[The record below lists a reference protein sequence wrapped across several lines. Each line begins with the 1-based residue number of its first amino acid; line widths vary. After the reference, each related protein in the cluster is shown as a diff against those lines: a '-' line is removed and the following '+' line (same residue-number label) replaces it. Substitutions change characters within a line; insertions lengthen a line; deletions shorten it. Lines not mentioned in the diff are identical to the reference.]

1 MRLKKS
7 LGQHFL
13 RDKNVVKR
21 IVDAGNVSAEDRVV
35 EIGPGGGAL
44 TEEIL
49 KRKPK
54 ELVLIEVDPRWVEHL
69 KEKFGNS
76 VRVISADATEF
87 DFSQLGGKWKF
98 FGNLPYNVST
108 AIIRNLLKHRSVF
121 KEGVFMVQ
129 KEVADR
135 LAATRGKEYG
145 YLPALLH
152 PFFRIEK
159 LFDVHPKAFFPPPKV
174 WSTVFRMVPAGFD
187 MEEGEILSFER
198 FLKKVFSHRRK
209 KLKKNLG
216 LKTFPEGFEE
226 LSDKRA
232 EEIPPEKLLSLF
244 RALKGN

>member
-1 MRLKKS
+1 MKLKKS

-13 RDKNVVKR
+13 KDKNIVKK
-21 IVDAGNVSAEDRVV
+21 IVDAGNVSTEDRVV

-49 KRKPK
+49 KREPK
-54 ELVLIEVDPRWVEHL
+54 EIVLIEVDLQWVEYL
-69 KEKFGNS
+69 KEKFEDS
-76 VRVISADATEF
+76 VRIFNADATEF

-108 AIIRNLLKHRSVF
+108 AIIRNLLNHRSVF
-121 KEGVFMVQ
+121 REGVFMVQ

-159 LFDVHPKAFFPPPKV
+159 LFDVHPKAFTPPPKV
-174 WSTVFRMVPAGFD
+174 WSTVFRMVPTGFD
-187 MEEGEILSFER
+187 IEKNELLRYEA
-198 FLKKVFSHRRK
+198 FLKKAFSHRRK
-209 KLKKNLG
+209 KLKKNLE
-216 LKTFPEGFEE
+216 LDVFPSGFEE
-226 LSDKRA
+226 FFEKRA
-232 EEIPPEKLLSLF
+232 EEISPEQFISLF
-244 RALKGN
+244 RALYTN

>member
-13 RDKNVVKR
+13 RDRNVIKR
-21 IVDAGNVSAEDRVV
+21 IVDAGNITPEDRVV

-49 KRKPK
+49 KRNPG
-54 ELVLIEVDPRWVEHL
+54 ELVLIEVDPQWVEYL
-69 KEKFGNS
+69 KERFGDS
-76 VRVISADATEF
+76 VKVYNADATEF
-87 DFSQLGGKWKF
+87 DFSKLGGEWKF

-108 AIIRNLLKHRSVF
+108 AIIRNLLSHRSVF
-121 KEGVFMVQ
+121 KEGIFMVQ

-159 LFDVHPKAFFPPPKV
+159 LFDVHPKAFTPPPKV
-174 WSTVFRMVPAGFD
+174 WSTVFRMVPTGFD
-187 MEEGEILSFER
+187 MEESELLSYEE
-198 FLKKVFSHRRK
+198 FLKRVFSHRRK
-209 KLKKNLG
+209 KIKRNLG
-216 LKTFPEGFEE
+216 LKSFPAGLEE
-226 LSDKRA
+226 FADRRA
-232 EEIPPEKLLSLF
+232 EEIPPEGLLNLF
-244 RALKGN
+244 RALRSN